1 MNKQKF
7 EELKVQLFNNS
18 YRQYNQQWHH
28 EDYIIGKAFHKDD
41 NQWEEDRA
49 AYQIIISVYDWTC
62 RPEYFDR
69 VPKPFRDRVGLEVHV
84 DMSRIIDER
93 LELVFDWKDSDT
105 IEEVE
110 RLAEEYYNAMC
121 KIVPEP
127 RDTNTHV
134 YDAHEEEID

>member
-1 MNKQKF
+1 MNKQEF
-7 EELKVQLFNNS
+7 EKLEKLLLERG
-18 YRQYNQQWHH
+18 YRKHNQQWHR

-49 AYQIIISVYDWTC
+49 AYQILISVYDYTLH
-62 RPEYFDR
+62 PEYFDR
-69 VPKPFRDRVGLEVHV
+69 IPKQCRNRVGLVVHV

-93 LELVFDWKDSDT
+93 LDLTFDWKDSDT

-121 KIVPEP
+121 KIVSEP
-127 RDTNTHV
+127 RKG
-134 YDAHEEEID
+134 